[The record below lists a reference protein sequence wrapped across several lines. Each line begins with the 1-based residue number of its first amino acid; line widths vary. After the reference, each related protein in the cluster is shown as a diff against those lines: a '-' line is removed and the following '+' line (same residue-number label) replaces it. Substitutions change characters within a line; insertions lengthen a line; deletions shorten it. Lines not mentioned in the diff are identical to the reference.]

1 MARVNID
8 GKDYDLKEG
17 QNLLHAVLSE
27 HLDLPY
33 FCWHPAM
40 GSVGSCRLCAVIQ
53 YADEGD
59 ERGRLQMA
67 CMMTVQDGLRVSI
80 GAPGR
85 EGPGAFAASFRKQV
99 IEWLMENHPHD
110 CPVCEEGGECHL
122 QDMTVMAGHTSRRY
136 AGAKRTFRN
145 QYLGP
150 FIGHEMNRCITCY
163 RCVRYYRD
171 YAGGTD
177 LDAFGSRA
185 RMFFG
190 RQEDGVLESEFAGN
204 LVEVCP
210 TGVFTDKPF
219 SATYTRKWDLQ
230 SAPSVCPGCAVGCNT
245 LPGERYGSL
254 KRVHNRYHPEVNGYF
269 LCDRGRFGS
278 HFVNSDAR
286 LRQAGAKAA
295 DGVFEALDSEA
306 ATKRLAEI
314 LKSGDVIGIGSP
326 RASMESNHSL
336 KRLVGDD
343 NFSGGIA
350 AAEAELNQLALA
362 IMQAGGARLATVKEA
377 EAADAVL
384 VLGEDIAN
392 TAPRIALA
400 LRQSARNLSLEMAA
414 QAGIPLWQEAG
425 VRGHAQQAS
434 NPFLIATPAPT
445 RLDDLATGVLRRS
458 PEAIA
463 QAGFAIAHAIDGS
476 FATAVASPASA
487 ADAPAQQAE
496 TSAKDA
502 IDAPAQAEQSAQAQ
516 PTAGDAAEQFIAEA
530 VEALSQAQRPL
541 VVTGTAAASPDV
553 LKAAANIAWALTQ
566 QGKDAGLLI
575 AGKEANSMGVT
586 LLDSGLTLEAAL
598 ERLANGNA
606 SAAIVLENDLYRRL
620 PAELV
625 DQALS
630 AASHLVVLDV
640 LETATAEAAAL
651 ALPAASYAEST
662 GTFINHEGRAQR
674 FYQVFEPEGGV
685 APAWRWLADAAQA
698 AGRNDLNFSQI
709 DEATAACAA
718 SSPALAGMADAAPA
732 AGYRTGAQQRVARM
746 THRASGRT
754 AQTAN
759 LSVHEPK
766 TSIDEQT
773 PFSYSMEGAND
784 AQPGALIPFVWS
796 PGWNSNQSLFKFQQE
811 VGGPLQGGEG
821 GARLIDPKAH
831 GAGNGLAAR
840 FRDPPAAVA
849 AKGGLRLTPLHPVF
863 GSEELSN
870 HSPPVAERSGHP
882 EVLLHPHDAAAL
894 GLAAGQGA
902 RIQSIGVA
910 NLAVTIEPSMAV
922 GCAAVTL
929 GMAGG
934 PKVLPG
940 LVGALERDPDFVAP
954 QAPELIAKG

>member
-8 GKDYDLKEG
+8 GKDYDLEEG

-40 GSVGSCRLCAVIQ
+40 GSVGSCRLCAVMQ

-67 CMMTVQDGLRVSI
+67 CMMTVQDGMRVGI

-85 EGPGAFAASFRKQV
+85 EGAGAFAASFRKQV

-122 QDMTVMAGHTSRRY
+122 QDMTLMAGHTSRRY

-171 YAGGTD
+171 YAGGAD

-210 TGVFTDKPF
+210 TGVFTDKPL

-230 SAPSVCPGCAVGCNT
+230 SAPSICPGCAVGCNT

-254 KRVHNRYHPEVNGYF
+254 KRVHNRYHPDVNGYF

-278 HFVNSDAR
+278 HFVNGATR

-295 DGVFEALDSEA
+295 DGVFEALDREA
-306 ATKRLAEI
+306 AVQRLAGI
-314 LKSGDVIGIGSP
+314 LKSGGLIGIGSP

-336 KRLVGDD
+336 KRLVGED
-343 NFSGGIA
+343 NFSAGLA
-350 AAEAELNQLALA
+350 AAEAESSQLALA
-362 IMQAGGARLATVKEA
+362 IMRAGGARLATVKEA
-377 EAADAVL
+377 EDADAVL
-384 VLGEDIAN
+384 VLGEDIPN

-434 NPFLIATPAPT
+434 NPFLIATPAPS
-445 RLDDLATGVLRRS
+445 RLDDLASSVLRRS
-458 PEAIA
+458 PEAVA
-463 QAGFAIAHAIDGS
+463 RAGFAIAHGIDGA
-476 FATAVASPASA
+476 FAPAVSGPSSA
-487 ADAPAQQAE
+487 ADESAQTE
-496 TSAKDA
+496 
-502 IDAPAQAEQSAQAQ
+502 QAQ
-516 PTAGDAAEQFIAEA
+516 PTAGDAANEFIAEA
-530 VEALSQAQRPL
+530 IKALSQAQRPL
-541 VVTGTAAASPDV
+541 VVTGTAGASPDV

-575 AGKEANSMGVT
+575 AGKEANGMGAA
-586 LLDSGLTLEAAL
+586 LLGSGLTLEAAL
-598 ERLANGNA
+598 ERLANGKA
-606 SAAIVLENDLYRRL
+606 SAAIILENDLHRRL
-620 PAELV
+620 PAEAV
-625 DQALS
+625 EQALS
-630 AASHLVVLDV
+630 AADDLVVLDM

-651 ALPAASYAEST
+651 VLPAASYAEST
-662 GTFINHEGRAQR
+662 GTFVNHEGRAQR
-674 FYQVFEPEGGV
+674 FYQVFEPPGEV

-732 AGYRTGAQQRVARM
+732 AGYRSGAGQRVPRM

-754 AQTAN
+754 AQTAD

-766 TSIDEQT
+766 ASVDGQT
-773 PFSYSMEGAND
+773 PFAYSMEGAND
-784 AQPGALIPFVWS
+784 GQPGALIPYVWS

-821 GARLIDPKAH
+821 GARLLDPKPRS
-831 GAGNGLAAR
+831 GGNGLAGR

-849 AKGGLRLTPLHPVF
+849 TKGGLRLTPLHPVF

-882 EVLLHPHDAAAL
+882 EVLLHPEDAAAL

-902 RIQSIGVA
+902 RIQAGAGVNGA
-910 NLAVTIEPSMAV
+910 GQGDASGALAVRIEPGMAV

-940 LVGALERDPDFVAP
+940 LVGALERDPDFVLP